1 MYDNFPVHRI
11 FDKGLTIK
19 TGQAPVQKYID
30 LLISLVSSGRVTLN
44 DIITHNLPLSAA
56 SDAYDIFKKKE
67 DNCVKVVLKP

>member
-1 MYDNFPVHRI
+1 
-11 FDKGLTIK
+11 
-19 TGQAPVQKYID
+19 VQKYLD
-30 LLISLVSSGRVTLN
+30 HLIFMVASGRVTLN